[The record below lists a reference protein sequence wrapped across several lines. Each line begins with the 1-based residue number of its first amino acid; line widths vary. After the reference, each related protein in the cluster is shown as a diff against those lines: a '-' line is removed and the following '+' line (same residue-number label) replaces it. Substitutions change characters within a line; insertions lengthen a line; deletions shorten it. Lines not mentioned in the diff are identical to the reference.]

1 MTTGNAPH
9 LAMMASTNCAGTGIF
24 SSLIIHKSQ
33 QTSPSLPRL
42 LLRSDAVRIT
52 FFHFSTSMFGPPRN
66 RNPEGLAPARC
77 ESPQSC
83 NSHHVIYGMREG
95 RNGSH

>member
-52 FFHFSTSMFGPPRN
+52 VFHLSTSMFGPPRN
-66 RNPEGLAPARC
+66 RNPRRIGTRQVRKRPELQLAP
-77 ESPQSC
+77 
-83 NSHHVIYGMREG
+83 
-95 RNGSH
+95 RNLWNAGST